1 MLKHLSTISF
11 DRNFLSL
18 FLLTIFIIPNLSL
31 AQLAAPNTE
40 GVSMGHLHFQAAD
53 IDASNEFWEAF
64 GATAIQNGPLSMF
77 AVPGTFIL
85 VREAQPSSGSDGTMI
100 VHVGF
105 HVPDVDAAFERW
117 IAAGIDVER
126 GGFPIQLWVHGPDGL
141 LIEILENPEI
151 DVPVQMH
158 HIHWNIPEI
167 EAMQAWYDDMFGATP
182 GMRGDF
188 QAGDVPGVNLTY
200 SGADMPLAPTQ
211 GTVLDHIGF
220 EVTDLR
226 ATIAKLEAAGISM
239 DMDYREIP
247 EANLAIAFLT
257 DPWGTYIELTQGLEP

>member
-1 MLKHLSTISF
+1 MLKIPSILISRRLMHSMLVLFFSIPLLSF
-11 DRNFLSL
+11 
-18 FLLTIFIIPNLSL
+18 
-31 AQLAAPNTE
+31 AQLASPNRE
-40 GVSMGHLHFQAAD
+40 GVSMGHLHFQATD
-53 IDASNEFWEAF
+53 IEASNAFWEAF
-64 GATAIQNGPLSMF
+64 GATRVQNGPLRMY

-117 IAAGIDVER
+117 TTAGIDVER

-151 DVPVQMH
+151 NVPVQMH

-167 EAMQAWYDDMFGATP
+167 AAMQAWYDNMFGAVP

-188 QAGDVPGVNLTY
+188 QAADIPGVNLTF
-200 SGADMPLAPTQ
+200 SGADMPLAHTQ
-211 GTVLDHIGF
+211 GSVLDHIGF
-220 EVTDLR
+220 EVTDLQ
-226 ATIAKLEAAGISM
+226 ATIARLEAAGITM
-239 DMDYREIP
+239 DSGYREIP
-247 EANLAIAFLT
+247 AANLAIAFLT

>member
-1 MLKHLSTISF
+1 MLKRIPVTFTKKLLYLI
-11 DRNFLSL
+11 
-18 FLLTIFIIPNLSL
+18 LLTFFAIPMPSF
-31 AQLAAPNTE
+31 AQLALPNTE
-40 GVSMGHLHFQAAD
+40 GVSMGHLHFQATD
-53 IDASNEFWEAF
+53 IDASNQFWEAF
-64 GATAIQNGPLSMF
+64 GASRVQNGPLSMY

-117 IAAGIDVER
+117 TQAGIDVER

-151 DVPVQMH
+151 NVPVQMH
-158 HIHWNIPEI
+158 HIHWNIPDI
-167 EAMQAWYDDMFGATP
+167 AAMQAWYDEMFGATP

-226 ATIAKLEAAGISM
+226 ATISKLEAAGISM

-257 DPWGTYIELTQGLEP
+257 DPWGTYIELTQGLAP